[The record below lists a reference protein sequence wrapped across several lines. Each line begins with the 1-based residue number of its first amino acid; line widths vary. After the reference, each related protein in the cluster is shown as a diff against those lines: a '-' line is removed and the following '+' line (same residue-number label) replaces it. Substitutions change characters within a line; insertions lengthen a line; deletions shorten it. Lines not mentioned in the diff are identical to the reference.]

1 MKPGSFLLV
10 GALLVWQA
18 GAWADVS
25 VSIDRSVITEQDSLT
40 LTITATEGEDMDSV
54 DFSALEAYFKIGSR
68 DSRTQ
73 FNISNGRAEGSSVLN
88 LTLFPR
94 YTGNLEV
101 PPLFVDGVLT
111 PKIPVR
117 VEKARTDIDSS
128 TEVFVEAE
136 VDREQVFV
144 QAQLLFTVRSYQ
156 AVNTGQWNYEA
167 IEIPGA
173 VTEELDSRQYQRSVE
188 GRTYLVIER
197 RFAIFPQQSGEL
209 VIPSFTMAVK
219 ENLRSSGN
227 FFNLR
232 GNPRVFRPRTAKI
245 TVAVRP
251 IPAQFPDAHWLPAR
265 DISLEDNWSV
275 EPETL
280 AVGGSATRTVTIK
293 ARGLNGNQLPQLSTQ
308 AIDGIRVYPDQP
320 RFENL
325 SDENGITGLG
335 INSTALLVTGPG
347 DYRLPAV
354 RVPWWDTETD
364 QLRYAEIPAREFSVL
379 PGVLPTQGEVALSA
393 SPPITA
399 AAANTA
405 ATEGSIPANSLWFWT
420 TLATLAAWLLTT
432 VLLLR
437 RRSPV
442 AVEEDSRSDSTREPQ
457 LFRELLQACDENR
470 ALETRSL
477 LRQWAQA
484 KLRRD
489 RAPAISELG
498 VLADDPQ
505 LGVRLGEL
513 EQSLYA
519 GDVSQWRG
527 GDLMNALR
535 QWRKQL
541 DARERSAVEP
551 ALAPLY
557 N

>member
-1 MKPGSFLLV
+1 MKPGNLFLVCTLF
-10 GALLVWQA
+10 AWQA
-18 GAWADVS
+18 GAWADVTA
-25 VSIDRSVITEQDSLT
+25 SIDRSVITEQDSLT
-40 LTITATEGEDMDSV
+40 LTLTATDGEDMDSV

-68 DSRTQ
+68 DSRTL
-73 FNISNGRAEGSSVLN
+73 FNISNGRAEGSSILN

-94 YTGNLEV
+94 HTGNLEI
-101 PPLFVDGVLT
+101 PRLFVDGVLT

-117 VEKARTDIDSS
+117 VEKARADIDSA
-128 TEVFVEAE
+128 TEVFVEEE
-136 VDREQVFV
+136 VDREQVYV

-173 VTEELDSRQYQRSVE
+173 VTEELDTRQYQRSVK

-209 VIPSFTMAVK
+209 VIPSFAMAVK
-219 ENLRSSGN
+219 ENLRSGGS

-232 GNPRVFRPRTAKI
+232 GNPRVFRPRTGKI

-280 AVGGSATRTVTIK
+280 AVGASATRTLTIK
-293 ARGLNGNQLPQLSTQ
+293 ARGLNGNQLPQLSTP

-320 RFENL
+320 RSENL

-335 INSTALLVTGPG
+335 ISSTALLVTGPG

-379 PGVLPTQGEVALSA
+379 PVVLPAQREVPLSA
-393 SPPITA
+393 TPPATA
-399 AAANTA
+399 TA
-405 ATEGSIPANSLWFWT
+405 SATEGSIPANSLWFWT

-437 RRSPV
+437 RRSLV
-442 AVEEDSRSDSTREPQ
+442 AVAEDGHSDSAREPQ
-457 LFRELLQACDENR
+457 LFRELLLACNENR
-470 ALETRSL
+470 ALETRAL

-527 GDLMNALR
+527 GDLMEALR